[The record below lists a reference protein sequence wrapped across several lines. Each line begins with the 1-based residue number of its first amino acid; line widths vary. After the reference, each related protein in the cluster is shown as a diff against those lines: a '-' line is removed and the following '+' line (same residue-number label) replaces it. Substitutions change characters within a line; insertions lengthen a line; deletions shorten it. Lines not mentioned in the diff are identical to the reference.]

1 MKMKENCRERIGV
14 SKNKI
19 KRRMERV
26 VFLCVWLERKFK
38 WDPTKENSNGTLVA
52 QRGEMEM
59 SSLLLLH
66 EYLNVKIFID
76 Y

>member
-1 MKMKENCRERIGV
+1 
-14 SKNKI
+14 
-19 KRRMERV
+19 MERV

-38 WDPTKENSNGTLVA
+38 WDPTIENSNPTLVA